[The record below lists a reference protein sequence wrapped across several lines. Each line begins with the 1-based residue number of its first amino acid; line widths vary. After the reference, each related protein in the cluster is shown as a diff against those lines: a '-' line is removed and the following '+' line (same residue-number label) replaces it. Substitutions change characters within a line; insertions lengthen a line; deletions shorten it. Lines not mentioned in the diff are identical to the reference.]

1 MVIVVEGT
9 KQFADYEIFMRA
21 MTVALSTPNDNNQI
35 QVWTLG
41 PHKINNFTAEFVN
54 RSEDLIK
61 QNKMKIKFNRVSFR
75 EVLSNFETYDLDYV
89 ISFNTKNDRDKFFD
103 PIISKAEQH
112 NVEAAFYRY

>member
-1 MVIVVEGT
+1 MKILVYGT
-9 KQFADYEIFMRA
+9 ESFEDYGTFMRGMA
-21 MTVALSTPNDNNQI
+21 VALQSTVDGNDNRI
-35 QVWTLG
+35 DILTAG

-75 EVLSNFETYDLDYV
+75 EVLSNLDYV

-112 NVEAAFYRY
+112 NVEAAFYKY